1 MKHSLKDYNG
11 TSRLKAAAITF
22 AKALTDQTPEAAYH
36 IALLCESNALQ
47 PGEEAIGNLANAAA
61 DWFAANVSYRHAIQ
75 GLLENYPPANEAE
88 RQIDPAIME
97 NSSLVLFADEF
108 NPAEIMPL
116 TPYITQCTATAMNYA
131 DALQAVIGN
140 TFASDAAYVEAL
152 KRENEA
158 KAATNAAME
167 RLKAAQEK
175 HDIAEMQKANTA
187 FAESGLHYT
196 GAAIRLITA
205 TLPASDNN
213 GNNEA
218 V

>member
-47 PGEEAIGNLANAAA
+47 PGEEAINKLAGAAA

-75 GLLENYPPANEAE
+75 GILENYPPANRA
-88 RQIDPAIME
+88 RKQMDPAIMD
-97 NSSLVLFADEF
+97 NAGLVLFADDF
-108 NPAEIMPL
+108 NPAEIRPL
-116 TPYITQCTATAMNYA
+116 APYITACAATAMNYA
-131 DALQAVIGN
+131 DALQAVIGD
-140 TFASDAAYVEAL
+140 TFATNAAYIDAL
-152 KRENEA
+152 KKENEA
-158 KAATNAAME
+158 KAATNAVME
-167 RLKAAQEK
+167 RLKAAQAK
-175 HDIAEMQKANTA
+175 HDIAEMGKANTA
-187 FAESGLHYT
+187 FAEAGLHYT

-205 TLPASDNN
+205 TLPASDN
-213 GNNEA
+213 GEA